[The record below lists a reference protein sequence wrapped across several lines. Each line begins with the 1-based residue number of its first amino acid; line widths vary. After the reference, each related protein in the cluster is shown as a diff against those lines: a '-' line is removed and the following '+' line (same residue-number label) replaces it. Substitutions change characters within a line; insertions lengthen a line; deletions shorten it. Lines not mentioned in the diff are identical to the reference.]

1 MKNLSK
7 LLSVAALVLVMFS
20 FCGCNRTDPTTG
32 IVIKGKI
39 NTFLDPCHGCC
50 WVVDVKNTEDLDV
63 KNGTYTC
70 PACHS
75 FSVSYNNSIAIPYFN
90 DVETGEL
97 TYTGEGTEWLQSL
110 HIGCQVTMICRPAT
124 QEDDY
129 RFMSATACTSNHIP
143 AALPKYV
150 VEKII
155 KVH

>member
-1 MKNLSK
+1 MKKISEFLS
-7 LLSVAALVLVMFS
+7 LAALVLVMFS
-20 FCGCNRTDPTTG
+20 FCGCDRPVPTSG

-50 WVVDVKNTEDLDV
+50 WVVDVKTPKDLYV
-63 KNGTYTC
+63 KNGTYKC
-70 PACHS
+70 PACNS
-75 FSVSYNNSIAIPYFN
+75 FSVSYDNSIAIPYFN

-97 TYTGEGTEWLQSL
+97 TYTGEGAEWLQFL
-110 HIGCQVTMICRPAT
+110 HVGCQVIMVCRPAT

-129 RFMSATACTSNHIP
+129 RFMSATACTSDHIP

-155 KVH
+155 KVN